1 MLLGECFTLLGCLRT
16 GYLHDTPWSDSMLG
30 RGDGPMTAL
39 VLVAWRLPA
48 VATERRS
55 LNVDHLEPQR
65 TYPLRSVL
73 HQLGDHR
80 YRGPVLPGF

>member
-1 MLLGECFTLLGCLRT
+1 
-16 GYLHDTPWSDSMLG
+16 
-30 RGDGPMTAL
+30 MTAL

-80 YRGPVLPGF
+80 YQGTVLPGF